1 MRPATHFLKV
11 GVESYPNCY
20 LAESIFNLSLF
31 AKSFSGDRL
40 TPHHAPA
47 RSRQLGYVKIVLTHG
62 GTLKNTYKLIAA
74 FAVGALVLSSCG
86 GSSDSAAVKACLAL
100 DTGGVDDKSFNASAW
115 AGAQAAAEENADV
128 EVKYLAATSDAD
140 YAPNIKKLV
149 DEKCNIIVGVGFL
162 INGAIVEAAKANPEV
177 HFAIVDQDGEDH
189 GADGSVYPGTKFD
202 NLKPLQFA
210 TNESAFQA
218 GYLAAGVSKSGK
230 VATYG
235 GLNIPPVTIF
245 MDGYAKGVAHYNKEN
260 GTSVQ
265 VLGWDT
271 AKADGTFVGGFSDSA
286 KALQISKNFEQQGA
300 DVIFPV
306 AGGLG
311 GATAGNSMASGKS
324 KVIWVD
330 TDGFVAAP
338 QYKSVILS
346 SVVKGVDVSVKTV
359 ILEEA
364 AGTFSAEG
372 YLGNLENG
380 GTFLAPFHD
389 LADLVPA
396 TLNDAIVAL
405 GDAIKSG
412 SVSVK

>member
-1 MRPATHFLKV
+1 MKKTFKLMTV
-11 GVESYPNCY
+11 
-20 LAESIFNLSLF
+20 F
-31 AKSFSGDRL
+31 A
-40 TPHHAPA
+40 
-47 RSRQLGYVKIVLTHG
+47 
-62 GTLKNTYKLIAA
+62 AA
-74 FAVGALVLSSCG
+74 ALVLTSCG
-86 GSSDSAAVKACLAL
+86 SSGSSSAIKACLAL

-115 AGAQAAAEENADV
+115 SGAQAAAEENKDI
-128 EVKYLAATSDAD
+128 EVKYLAAASDAD

-202 NLKPLQFA
+202 NLKPLQFS

-218 GYLAAGVSKSGK
+218 GYLAAGVSKTGK

-245 MDGYAKGVAHYNKEN
+245 MDGFAKGVAHYNTVK
-260 GTSVQ
+260 GTSVK

-311 GATAGNSMASGKS
+311 GATAGNSIASKKS
-324 KVIWVD
+324 VVIWVD

-338 QYKSVILS
+338 QYKKVLLT
-346 SVVKGVDVSVKTV
+346 SVVKGVDTSVKGV
-359 ILEEA
+359 ILDV
-364 AGTFSAEG
+364 AGNKFSSTG
-372 YLGNLENG
+372 YVGTLKNG
-380 GTFLAPFHD
+380 GTKLAPYHD
-389 LADLVPA
+389 LIRMVPSA
-396 TLNDAIVAL
+396 LRAEVTKLGTDISNKKVA
-405 GDAIKSG
+405 
-412 SVSVK
+412 VK